1 MEAQAVAPQAG
12 KKFFLWIDGVEY
24 TIHQESL
31 TGAEIKQLGGIPL
44 DIPLVQEM
52 EDGTEAPIGD
62 NVDVTF
68 EGPGRR
74 FMRSPRFKRG

>member
-24 TIHQESL
+24 TVHQEAL
-31 TGAEIKQLGGIPL
+31 TGAEIKQLGGIPM
-44 DIPLVQEM
+44 DIPLVQEL
-52 EDGTEAPIGD
+52 EDGTEIPIGD
-62 NVDVTF
+62 NEIVTF

>member
-24 TIHQESL
+24 VVHQESL
-31 TGAEIKQLGGIPL
+31 KGAEIKELGNIPL
-44 DIPLVQEM
+44 DIPLVQES
-52 EDGTEAPIGD
+52 EDGTEIPIGD
-62 NVDVTF
+62 NDIVSF